1 MGGELLCQGGVRR
14 SPLEQQ
20 LQDLLGGGEG
30 SVGAQEAGDIGEV
43 AGPEGGHQALQRLLQ
58 GVCCDHPLPEGL
70 IQVQGGSI
78 FHTGLIFRQ
87 RGTVRKNKQCKNIH
101 VSVLKFISNKGIGL
115 KNLTKT

>member
-43 AGPEGGHQALQRLLQ
+43 AGPEGGHRRFS
-58 GVCCDHPLPEGL
+58 GFSR
-70 IQVQGGSI
+70 GSAV
-78 FHTGLIFRQ
+78 TTLSLRGSSRFRADPFFT
-87 RGTVRKNKQCKNIH
+87 RG
-101 VSVLKFISNKGIGL
+101 
-115 KNLTKT
+115 